1 MNKIMRLSFLSVP
14 LAFVGSHAFA
24 ADGITTA
31 LAAVDL
37 SGVSALVGAAALI
50 VVAVALVF
58 KGPAIAKRVIRSL

>member
-1 MNKIMRLSFLSVP
+1 MNKFMRIALFAAP

-24 ADGITTA
+24 ADGITSA

-50 VVAVALVF
+50 IVGVALVF
-58 KGPAIAKRVIRSL
+58 KGPAIAKRVIRGL